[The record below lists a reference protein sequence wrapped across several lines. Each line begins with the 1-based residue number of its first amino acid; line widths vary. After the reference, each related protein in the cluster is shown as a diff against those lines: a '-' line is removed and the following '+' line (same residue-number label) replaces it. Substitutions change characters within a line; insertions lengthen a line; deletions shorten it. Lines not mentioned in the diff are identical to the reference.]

1 MTISLMMLLAL
12 WTYPLISLIVI
23 WQTRNK
29 PKIRERILY
38 SSFMLTGLTLVGLL
52 TNVSTTSSVF
62 DWLMISN
69 IYLSISLALSW
80 ALFHSNKLLK
90 IVGFIAII
98 CINGVGFT
106 YGIAVGFIVGDYETD
121 TEKWFDD
128 GIIYKDMSIGNV
140 IAQVRGRRVEIYK
153 TLPWLPI
160 IEWRIQK
167 KEYFDFVTVLN
178 KFTIDYKPNKQTIYL
193 SISPQTGGKW
203 LDSLI
208 LRQ

>member
-1 MTISLMMLLAL
+1 MMLLAL

-38 SSFMLTGLTLVGLL
+38 SSFILTGLTLLGLL
-52 TNVSTTSSVF
+52 TNISTTSSAF

-80 ALFHSNKLLK
+80 ALFHSNKLPK

-128 GIIYKDMSIGNV
+128 GIIYKDISIGNV

-160 IEWRIQK
+160 IEWRKQK

-178 KFTIDYKPNKQTIYL
+178 KFTGSVTIL
-193 SISPQTGGKW
+193 AVTWQNGKRA
-203 LDSLI
+203 I
-208 LRQ
+208 